1 MKDDALAFRLTGTPR
16 REPDSLVLTAG
27 GLSAELSGGALRNI
41 RYDGVEILRA
51 VSFLVRDRDW
61 GTCDPGIEDLVVDQ
75 RSHGFTVTYR
85 ATCHGPDETRLGI
98 QARIEGDDQGRLS
111 FSGTAS
117 SGTGFETNRCGFC
130 VLHPIVGVAGTP
142 VRVEHV
148 DGTVEATVL
157 PDLIEPWQPFKEMRA
172 ITHQAL
178 PGLSVECRMEGDT
191 FEMEDQ
197 RNWSDASYKTYVR
210 PLALPWPYR
219 IEAGV
224 DVAQQVTLQIVD
236 ERRSLSEDSPHA
248 ASNAPVKLTL
258 QEGSA
263 HPLPPIGV
271 IVTPEEAEATHS
283 MLDVGLGPQVQALLF
298 HFDPLAGHDEFVFVA
313 FAALAARH
321 EGSTTLE
328 IALACRKPLGDELRA
343 IAAAM
348 DAAGFA
354 PDAVMVS
361 PAVDRQSTPPGSVWP
376 ECPPLED
383 IYAAARAVFPSQ
395 MLGGGMLSYFTEMNR
410 KRVPAASLDII
421 SHCTNPIVHA
431 ADDRSVM
438 QTLEALPFITRSVRA
453 IYDDRRYRIGPSTIP
468 MRQNPYGS
476 RTMDNPDGS
485 RIPMANRDP
494 RQNGLFAAAYAIGYA
509 ISVTPAGLDQLTLS
523 ALTGPFGLVAGASE
537 PVPEGGR
544 RPLFHA
550 VAMLADLAGAEATII
565 ASDRPDAVLAM
576 RAQREDGRTILAV
589 NLTPQPQTLDL
600 SALGI
605 MPDASAYRLD
615 ADTMID
621 AALGTL
627 RSEPLGTGNVRFG
640 PYAVLR
646 IDG

>member
-1 MKDDALAFRLTGTPR
+1 MTDDTLAFRLTGTVR
-16 REPDSLVLTAG
+16 MEPGSRLLAAG
-27 GLSAELSGGALRNI
+27 RLSAELSGGALRNI
-41 RYDGVEILRA
+41 RYDGTEVLRA

-61 GTCDPGIEDLVVDQ
+61 GTYDPQIEDLVVDQ
-75 RSHGFTVTYR
+75 RADGFTVTYR
-85 ATCHGPDETRLGI
+85 ATCHGPEGTKLVLRAHIDGDEH
-98 QARIEGDDQGRLS
+98 GRLA
-111 FSGTAS
+111 FSGTARS
-117 SGTGFETNRCGFC
+117 DTGFETNRCGFC

-148 DGTVEATVL
+148 DGTFEATVL
-157 PDLIEPWQPFKEMRA
+157 PDLIAPWQPFMAMRA
-172 ITHQAL
+172 MTNQAL
-178 PGLSVECRMEGDT
+178 PGVSVECRMEGDT

-224 DVAQQVTLQIVD
+224 DVAQRITLQIVD
-236 ERRSLSEDSPHA
+236 ERQRRAGAGLPPTSG
-248 ASNAPVKLTL
+248 PVRLTL
-258 QEGSA
+258 TQNPA
-263 HPLPPIGV
+263 QPLPPIGIV
-271 IVTPEEAEATHS
+271 VTPEEAAETRAMLEAERN
-283 MLDVGLGPQVQALLF
+283 PQVQALLF
-298 HFDPLAGHDEFVFVA
+298 HVDPLAGHDDAVFDA

-321 EGSTTLE
+321 RGSTTLE
-328 IALACRKPLGDELRA
+328 IALPCQAPFADELHA
-343 IAAAM
+343 MAAAM
-348 DAAGFA
+348 DKAGFT

-376 ECPPLED
+376 DCPPLDD
-383 IYAAARAVFPSQ
+383 IYAAARAAFPHHA
-395 MLGGGMLSYFTEMNR
+395 LGGGMLSYFTELNR
-410 KRVPAASLDII
+410 KRVPATDLDFI

-431 ADDRSVM
+431 ADDRSVL

-453 IYDDRRYRIGPSTIP
+453 IYGDRRYRIGPSTLP

-485 RIPMANRDP
+485 RIPMAHRDP

-509 ISVTPAGLDQLTLS
+509 IAVAPAGLDQLTLS
-523 ALTGPFGLVAGASE
+523 ALTGPFGLFAGAGE
-537 PVPEGGR
+537 PVSQGGR

-550 VAMLADLAGAEATII
+550 VAMLAELAGAKATMI
-565 ASDRPDAVLAM
+565 AADRPEAVLAM
-576 RAQREDGRTILAV
+576 CAQREAGRTILAV
-589 NLTPQPQTLDL
+589 NLTPLPQTLDV

-605 MPDASAYRLD
+605 APEAVAYRLD

-621 AALGTL
+621 AAAGTL
-627 RSEPLGTGNVRFG
+627 KAERLGTGDVRLG
-640 PYAVLR
+640 AYGVLR

>member
-1 MKDDALAFRLTGTPR
+1 MTDDALAFRLTGTVR
-16 REPDSLVLTAG
+16 CEPDSLVLAAG

-41 RYDGVEILRA
+41 RYDGVEVLRA

-61 GTCDPGIEDLVVDQ
+61 GTYDPDIEDLVVDQ
-75 RSHGFTVTYR
+75 RSDGFTVTYR
-85 ATCHGPDETRLGI
+85 ATCHGPDETRLDI
-98 QARIEGDDQGRLS
+98 QARIESDDQGRLR

-157 PDLIEPWQPFKEMRA
+157 PDIIEPWQPFKDMRA

-178 PGLSVECRMEGDT
+178 PGVSVECRMEGDT

-224 DVAQQVTLQIVD
+224 DVSQQVTLQIVD
-236 ERRSLSEDSPHA
+236 GRPSRRDGSRQAH
-248 ASNAPVKLTL
+248 SNTSVKLTL
-258 QEGSA
+258 QGA
-263 HPLPPIGV
+263 PAQPLPPIGV
-271 IVTPEEAEATHS
+271 IVTPEEAEATQA
-283 MLDVGLGPQVQALLF
+283 MLAAGLGPQAQALLF
-298 HFDPLAGHDEFVFVA
+298 HFDPLAGHDESAFAA

-328 IALACRKPLGDELRA
+328 IALPCRKPFGDELRA

-348 DAAGFA
+348 DKAGFA

-361 PAVDRQSTPPGSVWP
+361 PAVDRQSTPPGSAWP
-376 ECPPLED
+376 DCPPLED
-383 IYAAARAVFPSQ
+383 IYAAARAAFPSQ
-395 MLGGGMLSYFTEMNR
+395 MLGGGMLSYFTELNR
-410 KRVPAASLDII
+410 KRVPASSLDFI

-438 QTLEALPFITRSVRA
+438 QTLEALPFIARSVRA
-453 IYDDRRYRIGPSTIP
+453 IYEDRRYRVGPSTIP

-476 RTMDNPDGS
+476 RTMDNVDGS

-509 ISVTPAGLDQLTLS
+509 ISVAPARLDQLTLS
-523 ALTGPFGLVAGASE
+523 ALTGPFGLIAGADE

-550 VAMLADLAGAEATII
+550 VAMLADLAGAQATVI
-565 ASDRPDAVLAM
+565 ASERPDQVLAM
-576 RAQREDGRTILAV
+576 CAERHTGRTILAV
-589 NLTPQPQTLDL
+589 NLTPLSQTLDL

-621 AALGTL
+621 AAVGTL
-627 RSEPLGTGNVRFG
+627 RSEPLGGGDVRLG
-640 PYAVLR
+640 PYGVLR

>member
-1 MKDDALAFRLTGTPR
+1 MTDDALAFRLTGTVR
-16 REPDSLVLTAG
+16 TEPDSRVLATG

-41 RYDGVEILRA
+41 RFDGVEVLRA

-61 GTCDPGIEDLVVDQ
+61 GTYDPEIEDLVVDQ
-75 RSHGFTVTYR
+75 RADGFTVTYR
-85 ATCHGPDETRLGI
+85 ATCHGPDGTQLVL
-98 QARIEGDDQGRLS
+98 QARIEGDDQGRLG
-111 FSGTAS
+111 FSGMARS
-117 SGTGFETNRCGFC
+117 DTGFETNRCGFC

-142 VRVEHV
+142 VQIEHV
-148 DGTVEATVL
+148 DGTLEATVL

-178 PGLSVECRMEGDT
+178 PGVTVECRMEGDT

-224 DVAQQVTLQIVD
+224 DVAQQVALQIVD
-236 ERRSLSEDSPHA
+236 DRLSRRAGSPSA
-248 ASNAPVKLTL
+248 PQTTPVKLTL
-258 QEGSA
+258 QDGSA
-263 HPLPPIGV
+263 QPLPPIGLV
-271 IVTPEEAEATHS
+271 VTPEEAAATQAL
-283 MLDVGLGPQVQALLF
+283 LDAGLGPQTQALLF
-298 HFDPLAGHDEFVFVA
+298 HFDPLVGHDGSAFDA
-313 FAALAARH
+313 FAALAAKH
-321 EGSTTLE
+321 PGSTTLE
-328 IALACRKPLGDELRA
+328 IALPCREPFSDELRA
-343 IAAAM
+343 MAAAM
-348 DAAGFA
+348 DKAGFT

-361 PAVDRQSTPPGSVWP
+361 PAVDRQSTPPGSAWP
-376 ECPPLED
+376 DCPPLED
-383 IYAAARAVFPSQ
+383 IYAAARAAFSSRA
-395 MLGGGMLSYFTEMNR
+395 LGGGMLSYFTELNR
-410 KRVPAASLDII
+410 KRVPATTLDFI

-453 IYDDRRYRIGPSTIP
+453 IYGDRRYRIGPSTIP

-509 ISVTPAGLDQLTLS
+509 ISVTPTGLDQLTLS
-523 ALTGPFGLVAGASE
+523 ALTGSFGLIAGANE

-550 VAMLADLAGAEATII
+550 VAMLADLAGAEATTI
-565 ASDRPDAVLAM
+565 ASNRPDAVLAM
-576 RAQREDGRTILAV
+576 CAQRKDGRTILAV
-589 NLTPQPQTLDL
+589 NLTPRPQTLDL

-605 MPDASAYRLD
+605 PPDASAYRLD
-615 ADTMID
+615 AETMID
-621 AALGTL
+621 AAVGTL
-627 RSEPLGTGNVRFG
+627 KAERLGTGDVRLG
-640 PYAVLR
+640 AYGVLR